1 MKKGRHFLWPKIV
14 FLGSKN
20 QKRRWIV
27 LNISFWKRELLHLTF
42 QKVLCYLISSFE
54 KKIKLF
60 FIFKIYFAKEV
71 IFCISFR
78 RKIKIT
84 FKKPGFKSSTLSLC
98 FILNFILF
106 FLCKKWFYKDDMTI
120 FKKNQ
125 KEKEIEVNK
134 INN

>member
-54 KKIKLF
+54 KKLNYSSFSRFILQKKLF
-60 FIFKIYFAKEV
+60 SV
-71 IFCISFR
+71 
-78 RKIKIT
+78 
-84 FKKPGFKSSTLSLC
+84 
-98 FILNFILF
+98 
-106 FLCKKWFYKDDMTI
+106 FLLE
-120 FKKNQ
+120 
-125 KEKEIEVNK
+125 EK
-134 INN
+134 